1 MGAVFRRSHNGQKR
15 WVLKFRDAMGHSR
28 QHRIKVQ
35 GRGEAER
42 VLREV
47 EGQVER
53 QRLGLEEPPPP
64 PVLFR
69 EIAKRWL
76 AEHPAGKNDYLSSE
90 NRLRLH
96 LLPALGDL
104 FLQQISPSLISR
116 LLAVKSKEL
125 GEWSVFH
132 LRKTLVAMFNW
143 ARKMRLYRGENPA
156 AAVPKPEIQPK
167 EVRFLEPEVIPA
179 VLGAVPQQHRLF
191 CAIAV
196 YCGLRKGEVCGLKWE
211 DFDFKRQLIWIRR
224 SYDNLT
230 TKTRRA
236 RPVPIPDELLSLIA
250 DELPMRRSEYVC
262 PRPGGGMRTKN
273 QDAANIVRKA
283 VRDAGLIQGYEHKCR
298 RKGCRFH
305 ERRADGAESRCPRC
319 RYRLMPI
326 PVPQRITF
334 HDLRSTA
341 ATHVADRTRDG
352 IGNAQL
358 LLGHRSPAVTAQHYL
373 GFTRSRYDEI
383 REALRFG
390 LPANAGSTGPD
401 ALARLADL
409 IKVGAPVG
417 APTASGTERARSR
430 EKNQKAI
437 QPLPKRAIQESNLW
451 PLAPEGA
458 YRNVGR
464 FRWHRAPSAALGQ
477 QRRSPSAASV
487 RLGPIPARIGVKRCR
502 PMAVSAACRAE

>member
-76 AEHPAGKNDYLSSE
+76 AEHSARKNDYVSSE

-104 FLQQISPSLISR
+104 FLQQITPALISR
-116 LLAVKSKEL
+116 LLAAKSNEL
-125 GEWSVFH
+125 GQWSVFH
-132 LRKTLVAMFNW
+132 LRKTTVAIFNW
-143 ARKMRLYRGENPA
+143 ARRMRLYRGENPA

-167 EVRFLEPEVIPA
+167 DVRFLEPEVIPA
-179 VLGAVPQQHRLF
+179 VLAAVPRPHQLF
-191 CAIAV
+191 CAIAI

-211 DFDFKRQLIWIRR
+211 DLDFKRRLMWIRR
-224 SYDNLT
+224 SYDKAT
-230 TKTRRA
+230 TKTRRS
-236 RPVPIPDELLSLIA
+236 RPVPIPDELLHLIA
-250 DELPMRRSEYVC
+250 LELPTRRSEFLC
-262 PRPGGGMRTKN
+262 PRSDGGIRTKDL
-273 QDAANIVRKA
+273 DASSIVRKA
-283 VRDAGLIQGYEHKCR
+283 VRDAGLIEGYDHKCR
-298 RKGCRFH
+298 RKDCGFR

-319 RYRLMPI
+319 NYRLMPI
-326 PVPQRITF
+326 PVGQKITF

-358 LLGHRSPAVTAQHYL
+358 LLGHHSPAVTAQHYL
-373 GFTRSRYDEI
+373 GFTRGRYGEI

-390 LPANAGSTGPD
+390 LPSNG
-401 ALARLADL
+401 ALLAPEVLEQLADL
-409 IKVGAPVG
+409 IKRGAPVG
-417 APTASGTERARSR
+417 APSATKIGTARPQ
-430 EKNQKAI
+430 EKNQKPI

-451 PLAPEGA
+451 PLAPEA
-458 YRNVGR
+458 N
-464 FRWHRAPSAALGQ
+464 AL
-477 QRRSPSAASV
+477 
-487 RLGPIPARIGVKRCR
+487 
-502 PMAVSAACRAE
+502 